1 MSETV
6 RKIWRFG
13 GLYLLWLISAA
24 LGVADLFVARTVLR
38 AVAFALGA
46 DQWSLPAIEKFGL
59 LALGLLWLALV
70 YVCEDLYQ
78 KADAVGMGR
87 LVRRFAWVT
96 GIEVGFLILANV
108 ALLLIT

>member
-6 RKIWRFG
+6 RKIWQFG
-13 GLYLLWLISAA
+13 GLYLLWLMSAA
-24 LGVADLFVARTVLR
+24 LGVADLFVARTLLR
-38 AVAFALGA
+38 AMAVALGA
-46 DQWSLPAIEKFGL
+46 DQWSLPAIEKFAF

-70 YVCEDLYQ
+70 YVCEAVYQ
-78 KADAVGMGR
+78 RDAAVGMGR

-108 ALLLIT
+108 VLWLIL